1 MVGPPHAAPPTH
13 TETHSSPHPP
23 THPPADLIFGCKQ
36 RGEAAVEADN
46 VFRHTAYEG
55 AVDIE
60 AVADRT
66 ERIALETQVRAAPR
80 VHSAP
85 R

>member
-1 MVGPPHAAPPTH
+1 M
-13 TETHSSPHPP
+13 
-23 THPPADLIFGCKQ
+23 Q
-36 RGEAAVEADN
+36 ADN

-66 ERIALETQVRAAPR
+66 ERVALEMQARPRGCLARAGRLPPGRLLRISCRSKQHRSDCGTGALQCPTGF
-80 VHSAP
+80 
-85 R
+85 